1 MRSESLALPQDDGF
15 DELDDYDETEIPP
28 PEHCV
33 YCIRYHSCH
42 IHVDQP
48 KHDDNR
54 GQAQAQDAT
63 FYGPGSSNNVGMY
76 GDQHGQHH
84 EHHPYDQDEGY
95 DAEAVMT
102 PAPVD
107 AAPTDGAANGTG
119 NGNGSL
125 GYQANPNFPYTI
137 VYYGHAYGQ
146 SYAQGHQ
153 YPPPQANVDQEM
165 SDSDGGAP
173 LNSYNGAA
181 PSNPVASGAM
191 APSHYF
197 YHANAMDDED
207 DMERED
213 DDLDG
218 DEDLDDEDLD
228 DEELALIEEDLYLP
242 PDQTPAASNAPIPS
256 LMQYL
261 QGTGPQPIA
270 SVSALAQALVNQ
282 ATNQLPAQG
291 LTDDELSLDEE
302 EQALL
307 LDPFPPVHISNPNPS
322 ILGSENY
329 GLIDFLRVWAYG
341 HIIIRGK
348 KLAAPGLHRVLK
360 QATSGVERVH
370 YHDLRGDG
378 CDMQGLDWD
387 SMNTTR
393 HAARRIRRLTY
404 KNYVNR
410 TGSDIHSSGEA
421 QLPSTDSF
429 FRFRRMDIRKDI
441 SLAHFQLRS
450 VLACPTRTHAYY
462 PSTQGINVMNNST
475 KRTSL
480 AMNLRAFA
488 GMTAPAVSTLDAGCG
503 VLMAGTFNGDY
514 FLQSLGTQDKKAYS
528 EGQISNDIS
537 GITNHIKIYKP
548 RRSGSPVAAIASNDQ
563 GFRLLDL
570 QTEKFTAKFTYP
582 FALNCSA
589 MSPDGRL
596 RVVVGDDLNVLITNA
611 ETGEILQ
618 QLGGHRD
625 YGFACDWSDNGYTV
639 ATGFQDR
646 TVKIWDARYWR
657 NANGVSAP
665 LTTITTEMAGV
676 RNLRFSPSGSGR
688 PVLAAAEEAD
698 FINLI
703 DAQTFSTKQTIDVFG
718 EIGGVAFTNDG
729 QDLNVLCCDA
739 HRGGLLQFERCSFG
753 VDEPLSGGRQR
764 THGER
769 GPFNQW
775 DFVKRRRPP
784 MYMDGPGVF

>member
-1 MRSESLALPQDDGF
+1 M
-15 DELDDYDETEIPP
+15 
-28 PEHCV
+28 
-33 YCIRYHSCH
+33 
-42 IHVDQP
+42 
-48 KHDDNR
+48 
-54 GQAQAQDAT
+54 
-63 FYGPGSSNNVGMY
+63 
-76 GDQHGQHH
+76 
-84 EHHPYDQDEGY
+84 
-95 DAEAVMT
+95 
-102 PAPVD
+102 
-107 AAPTDGAANGTG
+107 
-119 NGNGSL
+119 
-125 GYQANPNFPYTI
+125 
-137 VYYGHAYGQ
+137 
-146 SYAQGHQ
+146 
-153 YPPPQANVDQEM
+153 
-165 SDSDGGAP
+165 
-173 LNSYNGAA
+173 
-181 PSNPVASGAM
+181 
-191 APSHYF
+191 
-197 YHANAMDDED
+197 
-207 DMERED
+207 
-213 DDLDG
+213 
-218 DEDLDDEDLD
+218 
-228 DEELALIEEDLYLP
+228 
-242 PDQTPAASNAPIPS
+242 
-256 LMQYL
+256 
-261 QGTGPQPIA
+261 
-270 SVSALAQALVNQ
+270 
-282 ATNQLPAQG
+282 
-291 LTDDELSLDEE
+291 
-302 EQALL
+302 
-307 LDPFPPVHISNPNPS
+307 SNPNPS

-341 HIIIRGK
+341 HVGIRSVRGK
-348 KLAAPGLHRVLK
+348 KLSAPGLHRVLK
-360 QATSGVERVH
+360 QATSGVERVY

-410 TGSDIHSSGEA
+410 TGSDIHVKA
-421 QLPSTDSF
+421 QLPSTDNF
-429 FRFRRMDIRKDI
+429 FRFRRMDVRRDI

-462 PSTQGINVMNNST
+462 PSSQGINVMNSST
-475 KRTSL
+475 RKTSL

-625 YGFACDWSDNGYTV
+625 YGFACDWSDNGHTV

-657 NANGVSAP
+657 NANGVSTPIA
-665 LTTITTEMAGV
+665 TISTEMAGV

-703 DAQTFSTKQTIDVFG
+703 DAQTFATKQTIDVFG

-764 THGER
+764 FLNGDR
-769 GPFNQW
+769 GSSNQW

>member
-1 MRSESLALPQDDGF
+1 M
-15 DELDDYDETEIPP
+15 
-28 PEHCV
+28 
-33 YCIRYHSCH
+33 
-42 IHVDQP
+42 
-48 KHDDNR
+48 
-54 GQAQAQDAT
+54 
-63 FYGPGSSNNVGMY
+63 
-76 GDQHGQHH
+76 
-84 EHHPYDQDEGY
+84 
-95 DAEAVMT
+95 
-102 PAPVD
+102 
-107 AAPTDGAANGTG
+107 
-119 NGNGSL
+119 
-125 GYQANPNFPYTI
+125 
-137 VYYGHAYGQ
+137 
-146 SYAQGHQ
+146 
-153 YPPPQANVDQEM
+153 
-165 SDSDGGAP
+165 
-173 LNSYNGAA
+173 
-181 PSNPVASGAM
+181 
-191 APSHYF
+191 
-197 YHANAMDDED
+197 
-207 DMERED
+207 
-213 DDLDG
+213 
-218 DEDLDDEDLD
+218 
-228 DEELALIEEDLYLP
+228 
-242 PDQTPAASNAPIPS
+242 
-256 LMQYL
+256 
-261 QGTGPQPIA
+261 A
-270 SVSALAQALVNQ
+270 SVAALTQALVNQ
-282 ATNQLPAQG
+282 AANQLPGQG

-329 GLIDFLRVWAYG
+329 GLIDFLRIWAYG
-341 HIIIRGK
+341 HIVIRGK
-348 KLAAPGLHRVLK
+348 KLPVPGLHRVLK

-410 TGSDIHSSGEA
+410 LGSDTFSSAEA

-462 PSTQGINVMNNST
+462 PSTQGINVMNTST
-475 KRTSL
+475 NRTSL

-514 FLQSLGTQDKKAYS
+514 FLQSLSTQDKRAYS

-665 LTTITTEMAGV
+665 LTTISTEMAGV

-698 FINLI
+698 FVNLI
-703 DAQTFSTKQTIDVFG
+703 DAQTFTTKQTIDVFG

-764 THGER
+764 THGEG